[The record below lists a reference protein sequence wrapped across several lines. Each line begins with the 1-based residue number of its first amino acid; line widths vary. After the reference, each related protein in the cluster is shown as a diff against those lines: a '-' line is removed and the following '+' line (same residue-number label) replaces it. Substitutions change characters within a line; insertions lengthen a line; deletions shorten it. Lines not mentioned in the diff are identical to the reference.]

1 MPAETTVLEASRP
14 SRLAGLA
21 VRPPPAPAVPP
32 VSENTDVDSCAAFGF
47 LRGLH
52 DRGLMIEFRF
62 RDGNT
67 ESFPYSWLGP
77 VRFNPS
83 IGLLLRFTGDV
94 VTLVLIRGSNL
105 DAPVDPGAV
114 TLVER
119 GIQRHRVIFVREMDE
134 AECRAVGEGG
144 PTVDRIEVAEFETH
158 AALCAWLKENA
169 PVFLRDHG

>member
-1 MPAETTVLEASRP
+1 MPAETNVLESPRP
-14 SRLAGLA
+14 SRLASLA
-21 VRPPPAPAVPP
+21 ARPVAPPAG
-32 VSENTDVDSCAAFGF
+32 EKTEEDTGEESCAAFGF

-62 RDGNT
+62 REGDT

-83 IGLLLRFTGDV
+83 AGLLLRFTGDV

-105 DAPVDPGAV
+105 DSPVDPGAV

-119 GIQRHRVIFVREMDE
+119 GIQRHRVTFVREMEE
-134 AECRAVGEGG
+134 AECRAVGEAG
-144 PTVDRIEVAEFETH
+144 PTIDRIEVAEFETQ
-158 AALCAWLKENA
+158 AELSAWLKTNA